1 MKILIVKNG
10 ALGDVVRTSYF
21 AGALRR
27 KFGEQLE
34 LCWLTAPNARPLLAA
49 NPYIDRLS
57 ISFEDFKNDEFDVVY
72 SLDDEMHVVT
82 DVDKLRIKKIVGAI
96 FDNGNLTYTSDSAE
110 WFDMGLLS
118 KFGKSAADE
127 LKKSNKRSHGEIFCR
142 IFGVNDV
149 RPEFFLTPDGKA
161 AAKVFLQNSD
171 PLIGINPY
179 AGGRWPS
186 KEIRDEEL
194 LLLLRA
200 IGERQVFRQPVTIV
214 LFGAG
219 EDRLRN
225 ERLVE
230 HLDASRVSQ
239 RIVVAN
245 TDDSLMTLAGYISR
259 LNFMISSDSLAMHLS
274 IAQNVPTIAFFSPT
288 SAAEIDSFGIC
299 EKLISSAPD
308 YCSYA
313 KLCDNSS
320 ITAKRIIELIATGG
334 LNPAL
339 HIF

>member
-27 KFGEQLE
+27 KFGEKLE
-34 LCWLTAPNARPLLAA
+34 LCWLTAPNARTLLAA

-57 ISFEDFKNDEFDVVY
+57 TSFENFKNDEFDIVY

-82 DVDKLRIKKIVGAI
+82 DVDKLRSKKVVGAI
-96 FDNGNLTYTSDSAE
+96 LDNGNLTYTSDSAE

-149 RPEFFLTPDGKA
+149 RPEFFLTPDGEA
-161 AAKVFLQNSD
+161 AAKVFLQNSG

-200 IGERQVFRQPVTIV
+200 IGERRVFRQPVTIV

-225 ERLVE
+225 ESLVE

-274 IAQNVPTIAFFSPT
+274 IAQNVPTIAFFAPT

-299 EKLISSAPD
+299 EKLMSSAPD

-320 ITAKRIIELIATGG
+320 ITAKRIIELIATAC

-339 HIF
+339 HSF